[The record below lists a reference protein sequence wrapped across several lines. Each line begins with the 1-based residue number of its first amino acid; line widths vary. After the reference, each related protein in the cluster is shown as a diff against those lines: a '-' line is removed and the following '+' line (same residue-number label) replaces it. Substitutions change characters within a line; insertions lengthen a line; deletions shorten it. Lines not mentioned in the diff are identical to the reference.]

1 MIVNVGSAFKKIMP
15 TYLTCLLSFTEC
27 FKAINDLEK
36 ARAASDTA
44 DAVLEVLKKA
54 LVLLRYVQSSR
65 GHMLL
70 NREHSVCA
78 ASLSVRGSIISSAPS
93 LDASSAASGA
103 ASGRQGEEVRE
114 AAPNVQ

>member
-1 MIVNVGSAFKKIMP
+1 MPSIVYIGDA
-15 TYLTCLLSFTEC
+15 C

-78 ASLSVRGSIISSAPS
+78 ASLSIRGSIISSAPS